1 MGIRS
6 IELLHGATWFDKL
19 YPFHNSMCRKKQSKN
34 LNLMLF
40 SFIGLIFLKH
50 IMKVAIVQEW
60 LVTVGGSDK
69 VVKAILD
76 VFPDADIY
84 TLVAKKEVCDELGIP
99 WEKVHTSFIQK
110 MPLGTKKHRAYL
122 PLFPFAIEQ
131 FDLRGFDVVISSSH
145 CVAKGVLTKADQLH
159 ICYCHSPIRYCWDM
173 YNEYLEESHLDK
185 GFKSWLVRLMLHPIR
200 QFDAIA
206 GSRVDY
212 YISNSDYVGQR
223 IRKTYRRKATT
234 IHPNIDISNFE
245 LCNDKHEYYLA
256 SSRLVAYKKIDTII
270 EAFNQMPDKKL
281 VVIGGGPNLEAYRKL
296 ANDNVIVMGYQ
307 PFDVLKD
314 KMQHAKAFVFAA
326 DEDFG
331 MIPIEAQSCGTP
343 VIAYGHGGSLE
354 TVNGGKT
361 GLFFNE
367 QTPEAIV
374 EAVNKFESMGSQ
386 PFAPADC
393 RQWAEGFSEERFKR
407 EIKEFVEEKYEEFKK
422 NGINI
427 D

>member
-1 MGIRS
+1 
-6 IELLHGATWFDKL
+6 
-19 YPFHNSMCRKKQSKN
+19 
-34 LNLMLF
+34 
-40 SFIGLIFLKH
+40 
-50 IMKVAIVQEW
+50 MKVAIVQEW

-99 WEKVHTSFIQK
+99 WKKVHTSFIQK

-131 FDLRGFDVVISSSH
+131 FDLRGYDVVISSSH

-245 LCNDKHEYYLA
+245 LCNDKQEYYLA

-296 ANDNVIVMGYQ
+296 AKDNVTVMGYQ

-374 EAVNKFESMGSQ
+374 EAVNRFEAMGSQ

>member
-1 MGIRS
+1 
-6 IELLHGATWFDKL
+6 
-19 YPFHNSMCRKKQSKN
+19 
-34 LNLMLF
+34 
-40 SFIGLIFLKH
+40 
-50 IMKVAIVQEW
+50 MKVAIVQEW

-131 FDLRGFDVVISSSH
+131 FDLRGYDVVISSSH

-185 GFKSWLVRLMLHPIR
+185 GIKSWLVRLMLHPIR

-245 LCNDKHEYYLA
+245 LCNDKQEYYLA

-296 ANDNVIVMGYQ
+296 AKDNVIVMGYQ

-361 GLFFNE
+361 GLFFYE

-374 EAVNKFESMGSQ
+374 EAVNKFEAMGSKT
-386 PFAPADC
+386 FAPADC

-407 EIKEFVEEKYEEFKK
+407 KIKEFVEEKYEEFKK

>member
-1 MGIRS
+1 
-6 IELLHGATWFDKL
+6 
-19 YPFHNSMCRKKQSKN
+19 
-34 LNLMLF
+34 
-40 SFIGLIFLKH
+40 
-50 IMKVAIVQEW
+50 MKVAIVQEW

-69 VVKAILD
+69 VVKAIQD

-131 FDLRGFDVVISSSH
+131 FDLRGYDVVISSSH

-245 LCNDKHEYYLA
+245 LCNDKKEYYLA

-296 ANDNVIVMGYQ
+296 ANDNVTVMGYQ

-361 GLFFNE
+361 GLFFYE

-374 EAVNKFESMGSQ
+374 EAVNKFEAMGLQ

>member
-1 MGIRS
+1 
-6 IELLHGATWFDKL
+6 
-19 YPFHNSMCRKKQSKN
+19 
-34 LNLMLF
+34 
-40 SFIGLIFLKH
+40 
-50 IMKVAIVQEW
+50 MKVAIVQEW

-131 FDLRGFDVVISSSH
+131 FDLRGYDVVISSSH

-223 IRKTYRRKATT
+223 IRKTYRRKAKT

-245 LCNDKHEYYLA
+245 LCNDKQEYYIA

-296 ANDNVIVMGYQ
+296 AKDNVTVMGYQ

-374 EAVNKFESMGSQ
+374 EAVNKFETMGSQ

>member
-1 MGIRS
+1 
-6 IELLHGATWFDKL
+6 
-19 YPFHNSMCRKKQSKN
+19 
-34 LNLMLF
+34 
-40 SFIGLIFLKH
+40 
-50 IMKVAIVQEW
+50 MKVAIVQEW

-84 TLVAKKEVCDELGIP
+84 TLVAKKDVCDELGIP

-131 FDLRGFDVVISSSH
+131 FDLRGYDVVISSSH

-206 GSRVDY
+206 GNRVDY

-245 LCNDKHEYYLA
+245 LCNDKQEYYLA

-281 VVIGGGPNLEAYRKL
+281 VVIGGGPNLETYRKL
-296 ANDNVIVMGYQ
+296 AKDNVTVMGYQ

-407 EIKEFVEEKYEEFKK
+407 EIKEFVEEKYEKFKK

>member
-1 MGIRS
+1 
-6 IELLHGATWFDKL
+6 
-19 YPFHNSMCRKKQSKN
+19 
-34 LNLMLF
+34 
-40 SFIGLIFLKH
+40 
-50 IMKVAIVQEW
+50 MKVAIVQEW

-99 WEKVHTSFIQK
+99 WEKVYTSFIQK

-131 FDLRGFDVVISSSH
+131 FDLRGYDVVISSSH

-245 LCNDKHEYYLA
+245 LCNDKQEYYLA

-296 ANDNVIVMGYQ
+296 AKDNVTVMGYQ

-361 GLFFNE
+361 GLFFYE

-374 EAVNKFESMGSQ
+374 EAVNRFEAMGSQ
-386 PFAPADC
+386 PFAPAVC

-407 EIKEFVEEKYEEFKK
+407 EIKEFVEKKYEEFKK

>member
-1 MGIRS
+1 
-6 IELLHGATWFDKL
+6 
-19 YPFHNSMCRKKQSKN
+19 
-34 LNLMLF
+34 
-40 SFIGLIFLKH
+40 
-50 IMKVAIVQEW
+50 MKVAIVQEW

-131 FDLRGFDVVISSSH
+131 FDLRGYDVVISSSH

-245 LCNDKHEYYLA
+245 LCNDKQEYYLA
-256 SSRLVAYKKIDTII
+256 SSRLVAYKKIDAII

-296 ANDNVIVMGYQ
+296 AKDNVTVMGYQ

-407 EIKEFVEEKYEEFKK
+407 EIKEFVEKKYEEFKK

>member
-1 MGIRS
+1 
-6 IELLHGATWFDKL
+6 
-19 YPFHNSMCRKKQSKN
+19 
-34 LNLMLF
+34 MLF

-131 FDLRGFDVVISSSH
+131 FDLRGYDVVISSSH
-145 CVAKGVLTKADQLH
+145 CVAKGILTKADQLH

-245 LCNDKHEYYLA
+245 LCNDKQEYYLA

-281 VVIGGGPNLEAYRKL
+281 VVIGGGPNLDAYRKL
-296 ANDNVIVMGYQ
+296 AKNNVTVMGYQ

-374 EAVNKFESMGSQ
+374 EAVNKFEAMGSQ

-407 EIKEFVEEKYEEFKK
+407 EIQEFVEEKYEEFKK

>member
-1 MGIRS
+1 
-6 IELLHGATWFDKL
+6 
-19 YPFHNSMCRKKQSKN
+19 
-34 LNLMLF
+34 
-40 SFIGLIFLKH
+40 
-50 IMKVAIVQEW
+50 MKVAIVQEW

-76 VFPDADIY
+76 VFPGADIY

-131 FDLRGFDVVISSSH
+131 FDLRGYDVVISSSH

-206 GSRVDY
+206 GNRVDY

-245 LCNDKHEYYLA
+245 LCNDKQEYYLA
-256 SSRLVAYKKIDTII
+256 SSRLVAYKKIDAII

-281 VVIGGGPNLEAYRKL
+281 VVIGGGPNLDAYRKL
-296 ANDNVIVMGYQ
+296 AKDNVTVMGYQ

-386 PFAPADC
+386 PFAPGDC

>member
-1 MGIRS
+1 
-6 IELLHGATWFDKL
+6 
-19 YPFHNSMCRKKQSKN
+19 
-34 LNLMLF
+34 
-40 SFIGLIFLKH
+40 
-50 IMKVAIVQEW
+50 MKVAIVQEW

-131 FDLRGFDVVISSSH
+131 FDLRGYDVVISSSH

-245 LCNDKHEYYLA
+245 LCNDKQEYYLA

-296 ANDNVIVMGYQ
+296 AKDNVTVMGYQ

-361 GLFFNE
+361 GLFFYE

-374 EAVNKFESMGSQ
+374 EAVNRFEAMGSQ

-407 EIKEFVEEKYEEFKK
+407 EIKEFVEKKYEEFKK

>member
-1 MGIRS
+1 
-6 IELLHGATWFDKL
+6 
-19 YPFHNSMCRKKQSKN
+19 
-34 LNLMLF
+34 
-40 SFIGLIFLKH
+40 
-50 IMKVAIVQEW
+50 MKVAIVQEW

-76 VFPDADIY
+76 IFPDADIY

-99 WEKVHTSFIQK
+99 WEKVHTSFIQN

-131 FDLRGFDVVISSSH
+131 FDLRGYDVVISSSH

-245 LCNDKHEYYLA
+245 LCNDKQEYYLA
-256 SSRLVAYKKIDTII
+256 SSRLVAYKKIDII
-270 EAFNQMPDKKL
+270 IDAFNQMPDKKL

-296 ANDNVIVMGYQ
+296 AKDNVTVMGYQ

-361 GLFFNE
+361 GLFFYE

-374 EAVNKFESMGSQ
+374 EAVNKFEAMGSQ

>member
-1 MGIRS
+1 
-6 IELLHGATWFDKL
+6 
-19 YPFHNSMCRKKQSKN
+19 
-34 LNLMLF
+34 
-40 SFIGLIFLKH
+40 
-50 IMKVAIVQEW
+50 MKVAIVQEW

-131 FDLRGFDVVISSSH
+131 FDLRGYDVVISSSH
-145 CVAKGVLTKADQLH
+145 CVAKGILTKADQLH

-245 LCNDKHEYYLA
+245 LCNEKQEYYLA

-296 ANDNVIVMGYQ
+296 AKDNVTVMGYQ

-374 EAVNKFESMGSQ
+374 EAVNRFEAMGSQ

-393 RQWAEGFSEERFKR
+393 RQWAEDFSEERFKR

>member
-1 MGIRS
+1 
-6 IELLHGATWFDKL
+6 
-19 YPFHNSMCRKKQSKN
+19 
-34 LNLMLF
+34 
-40 SFIGLIFLKH
+40 
-50 IMKVAIVQEW
+50 MKVAIVQEW

-131 FDLRGFDVVISSSH
+131 FNLRGYDVVISSSH

-245 LCNDKHEYYLA
+245 LCNDKQEYYLA

-296 ANDNVIVMGYQ
+296 AKDNVTVMGYQ

-343 VIAYGHGGSLE
+343 VIEYGHGGSLE

-361 GLFFNE
+361 GLFFYE

-374 EAVNKFESMGSQ
+374 EAVNKFEAMGSQ

-393 RQWAEGFSEERFKR
+393 RQWAEGFSEKRFKR

>member
-1 MGIRS
+1 
-6 IELLHGATWFDKL
+6 
-19 YPFHNSMCRKKQSKN
+19 
-34 LNLMLF
+34 
-40 SFIGLIFLKH
+40 
-50 IMKVAIVQEW
+50 MKVAIVQEW

-131 FDLRGFDVVISSSH
+131 FNLRGYDVVISSSH

-245 LCNDKHEYYLA
+245 LCNDKQEYYLA

-296 ANDNVIVMGYQ
+296 ANANVTVMGYQ

-407 EIKEFVEEKYEEFKK
+407 EIKEFVEKKYEEFKK

>member
-1 MGIRS
+1 MV
-6 IELLHGATWFDKL
+6 
-19 YPFHNSMCRKKQSKN
+19 
-34 LNLMLF
+34 
-40 SFIGLIFLKH
+40 
-50 IMKVAIVQEW
+50 MKVAIVQEW

-76 VFPDADIY
+76 VFPEADIY

-131 FDLRGFDVVISSSH
+131 FDLRGYDVVISSSH
-145 CVAKGVLTKADQLH
+145 CVAKGILTKADQLH

-200 QFDAIA
+200 KFDAIA
-206 GSRVDY
+206 GNRVDY

-223 IRKTYRRKATT
+223 IRKTYRREATT

-245 LCNDKHEYYLA
+245 LCNDKQEYYLA

-270 EAFNQMPDKKL
+270 EAFNKMPDKKL
-281 VVIGGGPNLEAYRKL
+281 VVIGGGPNLEVYRKL
-296 ANDNVIVMGYQ
+296 AKDNVTVMGYQ
-307 PFDVLKD
+307 PFDVLKE

-354 TVNGGKT
+354 TVDGGKT

-374 EAVNKFESMGSQ
+374 EAVNKFETMGAQ

-393 RQWAEGFSEERFKR
+393 HQWAEGFSEERFKR

>member
-1 MGIRS
+1 
-6 IELLHGATWFDKL
+6 
-19 YPFHNSMCRKKQSKN
+19 
-34 LNLMLF
+34 
-40 SFIGLIFLKH
+40 
-50 IMKVAIVQEW
+50 MKVAIVQEW

-84 TLVAKKEVCDELGIP
+84 TLVAKKDVCDELGIP

-131 FDLRGFDVVISSSH
+131 FDLRGYDVVISSSH
-145 CVAKGVLTKADQLH
+145 CVAKGILTKADQLH

-234 IHPNIDISNFE
+234 IHPNIDISHFE
-245 LCNDKHEYYLA
+245 LCEDKQDYYLA

-296 ANDNVIVMGYQ
+296 AKDNVSVMGYQ

-343 VIAYGHGGSLE
+343 VIAYRHGGSLE

-374 EAVNKFESMGSQ
+374 EAVNRFEAMGSQ

-427 D
+427 DQYDKSLYITQ

>member
-1 MGIRS
+1 
-6 IELLHGATWFDKL
+6 
-19 YPFHNSMCRKKQSKN
+19 
-34 LNLMLF
+34 
-40 SFIGLIFLKH
+40 
-50 IMKVAIVQEW
+50 MKVAIVQEW

-76 VFPDADIY
+76 IFPDADIY

-131 FDLRGFDVVISSSH
+131 FDLRGYDVVISSSH

-245 LCNDKHEYYLA
+245 LCNDKQEYYLA

-296 ANDNVIVMGYQ
+296 AKDNVTVMGYQ
-307 PFDVLKD
+307 PYDVLKD

>member
-1 MGIRS
+1 
-6 IELLHGATWFDKL
+6 
-19 YPFHNSMCRKKQSKN
+19 
-34 LNLMLF
+34 
-40 SFIGLIFLKH
+40 
-50 IMKVAIVQEW
+50 MKVAIVQEW

-99 WEKVHTSFIQK
+99 WKKVHTSFIQK

-131 FDLRGFDVVISSSH
+131 FDLRGYDVVISSSH

-200 QFDAIA
+200 KFDAIA

-245 LCNDKHEYYLA
+245 LCNDKQEYYLA

-296 ANDNVIVMGYQ
+296 ANANVTVMGYQ

-314 KMQHAKAFVFAA
+314 KMQHAKAFIFAA

-367 QTPEAIV
+367 QTPDAIV
-374 EAVNKFESMGSQ
+374 EAVNKFEAMGSQ

>member
-1 MGIRS
+1 
-6 IELLHGATWFDKL
+6 
-19 YPFHNSMCRKKQSKN
+19 
-34 LNLMLF
+34 
-40 SFIGLIFLKH
+40 
-50 IMKVAIVQEW
+50 MKVAIVQEW

-131 FDLRGFDVVISSSH
+131 FDLRGYDVVISSSH

-245 LCNDKHEYYLA
+245 LCNDKQEYYLA

-296 ANDNVIVMGYQ
+296 AKDNVTVMGYQ

-361 GLFFNE
+361 GLFFYE
-367 QTPEAIV
+367 QTPEEIV

-386 PFAPADC
+386 PFAPGDC

>member
-1 MGIRS
+1 
-6 IELLHGATWFDKL
+6 
-19 YPFHNSMCRKKQSKN
+19 
-34 LNLMLF
+34 
-40 SFIGLIFLKH
+40 
-50 IMKVAIVQEW
+50 MKVAIVQEW

-131 FDLRGFDVVISSSH
+131 FDLRGYDVVISSSH

-245 LCNDKHEYYLA
+245 LCNDKQEYYLA

-270 EAFNQMPDKKL
+270 EAFNQMPEKKL
-281 VVIGGGPNLEAYRKL
+281 IVIGGGPNLEAYRKL
-296 ANDNVIVMGYQ
+296 AKDNVTVMGYQ
-307 PFDVLKD
+307 PFDVLKE

>member
-1 MGIRS
+1 
-6 IELLHGATWFDKL
+6 
-19 YPFHNSMCRKKQSKN
+19 
-34 LNLMLF
+34 
-40 SFIGLIFLKH
+40 
-50 IMKVAIVQEW
+50 MKVAIVQEW

-131 FDLRGFDVVISSSH
+131 FDLRGYDVVISSSH

-245 LCNDKHEYYLA
+245 LCNDKQEYYLA

-296 ANDNVIVMGYQ
+296 AKDNVTVMGYQ

-331 MIPIEAQSCGTP
+331 MIPIEVQSCGTP

-361 GLFFNE
+361 GLFFYE

-374 EAVNKFESMGSQ
+374 EAVNKFESMGLQ

>member
-1 MGIRS
+1 MVN
-6 IELLHGATWFDKL
+6 T
-19 YPFHNSMCRKKQSKN
+19 
-34 LNLMLF
+34 
-40 SFIGLIFLKH
+40 LKH
-50 IMKVAIVQEW
+50 INNMKVAIIQEW

-69 VVKAILD
+69 VAKAIMD
-76 VFPDADIY
+76 VFPDADIF
-84 TLVAKKEVCDELGIP
+84 TLVAKKEICDELGIS

-131 FDLRGFDVVISSSH
+131 FDLRGYDVIISSSH

-173 YNEYLEESHLDK
+173 YNEYLEESHLRM
-185 GFKSWLVRLMLHPIR
+185 GLKSWIVRLMLHPIR
-200 QFDAIA
+200 KFDAIA
-206 GSRVDY
+206 GDRVDY

-223 IRKTYRRKATT
+223 IRKTYRRKTTT
-234 IHPNIDISNFE
+234 IHPNIDISHFE
-245 LCNDKHEYYLA
+245 LCEDKQEYYLA
-256 SSRLVAYKKIDTII
+256 SSRLVAYKKIDIII

-281 VVIGGGPNLEAYRKL
+281 VVIGGGPNLDAYRKT
-296 ANDNVIVMGYQ
+296 AKENVKVMGYQ
-307 PFDVLKD
+307 PFDVLKE
-314 KMQHAKAFVFAA
+314 KMQHAKAFIFAA

-361 GLFFNE
+361 GLFFYE
-367 QTPEAIV
+367 QTKEAIV
-374 EAVNKFESMGSQ
+374 EAVTKFEAMGGR
-386 PFAPADC
+386 PFAPKDC

-407 EIKEFVEEKYEEFKK
+407 EIKEFVEEKYNDFKK

>member
-1 MGIRS
+1 
-6 IELLHGATWFDKL
+6 
-19 YPFHNSMCRKKQSKN
+19 
-34 LNLMLF
+34 
-40 SFIGLIFLKH
+40 
-50 IMKVAIVQEW
+50 MKVAIVQEW

-131 FDLRGFDVVISSSH
+131 FDLRGYDVVISSSH
-145 CVAKGVLTKADQLH
+145 CVAKGILTKADQLH

-245 LCNDKHEYYLA
+245 LCNDKKEYYLA

-296 ANDNVIVMGYQ
+296 ANANVTVMGYQ

-361 GLFFNE
+361 GLFFYE

-374 EAVNKFESMGSQ
+374 EAVNKFEAMGSQ

>member
-1 MGIRS
+1 
-6 IELLHGATWFDKL
+6 
-19 YPFHNSMCRKKQSKN
+19 
-34 LNLMLF
+34 
-40 SFIGLIFLKH
+40 
-50 IMKVAIVQEW
+50 MKVAIVQEW

-84 TLVAKKEVCDELGIP
+84 TLVAKKDVCDELGIP

-131 FDLRGFDVVISSSH
+131 FDLRGYDVVISSSH
-145 CVAKGVLTKADQLH
+145 CVAKGILTKADQLH

-173 YNEYLEESHLDK
+173 YNEYLEESHLNK

-245 LCNDKHEYYLA
+245 LCNDKQEYYLA

-270 EAFNQMPDKKL
+270 EAFNKMPDKKL

-296 ANDNVIVMGYQ
+296 VNDNVTVMGYQ

>member
-1 MGIRS
+1 M
-6 IELLHGATWFDKL
+6 
-19 YPFHNSMCRKKQSKN
+19 
-34 LNLMLF
+34 
-40 SFIGLIFLKH
+40 
-50 IMKVAIVQEW
+50 
-60 LVTVGGSDK
+60 
-69 VVKAILD
+69 D

-131 FDLRGFDVVISSSH
+131 FDLRGYDVVISSSH

-206 GSRVDY
+206 GNRVDY

-245 LCNDKHEYYLA
+245 LCNDKQEYYLA

-296 ANDNVIVMGYQ
+296 AKDNVTVMGYQ
-307 PFDVLKD
+307 PFEVLKE

-374 EAVNKFESMGSQ
+374 EAVNKFEAMGAQ
-386 PFAPADC
+386 PFVPADC

>member
-1 MGIRS
+1 
-6 IELLHGATWFDKL
+6 
-19 YPFHNSMCRKKQSKN
+19 
-34 LNLMLF
+34 
-40 SFIGLIFLKH
+40 
-50 IMKVAIVQEW
+50 MKVAIVQEW

-131 FDLRGFDVVISSSH
+131 FDLRGYDVVISSSH
-145 CVAKGVLTKADQLH
+145 CVAKGILTKADQLH

-212 YISNSDYVGQR
+212 YISNSDYVGLR

-245 LCNDKHEYYLA
+245 LCNDKKEYYLA

-296 ANDNVIVMGYQ
+296 AKDNVTVMGYQ

-374 EAVNKFESMGSQ
+374 EAVNRFEAMGSQ

-407 EIKEFVEEKYEEFKK
+407 EIKEFVEEKYEEFKN

>member
-1 MGIRS
+1 
-6 IELLHGATWFDKL
+6 
-19 YPFHNSMCRKKQSKN
+19 
-34 LNLMLF
+34 
-40 SFIGLIFLKH
+40 
-50 IMKVAIVQEW
+50 MKVAIVQEW

-84 TLVAKKEVCDELGIP
+84 TLVAKKDVCDELGIP

-131 FDLRGFDVVISSSH
+131 FDLRGYDVVISSSH

-223 IRKTYRRKATT
+223 IRKIYRRKATT

-245 LCNDKHEYYLA
+245 LCNDKQEYYLA

-296 ANDNVIVMGYQ
+296 AKDNVTVMGYQ

-374 EAVNKFESMGSQ
+374 EAVNRFEAMGSQ